1 MHLRRLP
8 ILAVIAL
15 LAVTLIGALFAA
27 FSSANATTFNSQ
39 PPLNHPKILY
49 NDGMS
54 AIPPRTNGA
63 LLSVTDVQLYV
74 LTHPFP
80 GGPTVSHQQPKIVK
94 LQLMTSGQTSNLLG
108 GEYVLPSASSQVY
121 FVVLSGPFFMENI
134 HVPAGTKIPTANQV
148 VEISDAQTGNML
160 LWGIYA

>member
-1 MHLRRLP
+1 MRLRRLP

-15 LAVTLIGALFAA
+15 LAITLIGALFAV
-27 FSSANATTFNSQ
+27 FSSANATSFNSQ
-39 PPLNHPKILY
+39 PPLNHPQILY

-63 LLSVTDVQLYV
+63 LLSTADVQNYV
-74 LTHPFP
+74 LTHPFR

-94 LQLMTSGQTSNLLG
+94 LQLMTSGQASNILG

-121 FVVLSGPFFMENI
+121 LVVLSGPFFMENA
-134 HVPAGTKIPTANQV
+134 HLPAGSKIPTANQG
-148 VEISDAQTGNML
+148 VEVFDAQTGNML
-160 LWGIYA
+160 LWGIYG